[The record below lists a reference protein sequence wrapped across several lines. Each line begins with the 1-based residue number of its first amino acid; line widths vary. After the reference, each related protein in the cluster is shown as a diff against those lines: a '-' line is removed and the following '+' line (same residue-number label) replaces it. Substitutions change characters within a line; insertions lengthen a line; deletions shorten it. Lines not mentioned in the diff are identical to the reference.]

1 MPLDRTPT
9 SEREREALRAFFVSH
24 YDEIYR
30 FAVDCNMTIER
41 WPHNTD
47 QWQLCFTPPQ
57 GGSASIT
64 IRPEGRGTFKLY
76 TGWYIDSHDGSTLS
90 VTRSLKHGES
100 PTYRE
105 NEVRLTELL
114 QQALRDVL
122 MWRKGEWSIISTN
135 PPGVQKFTREQWEN
149 MQVHYPKVRPPGEA
163 G

>member
-1 MPLDRTPT
+1 MPNGSTTT
-9 SEREREALRAFFVSH
+9 SESEREALRAFFVSH

-47 QWQLCFTPPQ
+47 VWSLCFTPPQ

-64 IRPEGRGTFKLY
+64 IRPEGHRTFKLH
-76 TGWYIDSHDGSTLS
+76 TGWYIDNHDASTLS
-90 VTRSLKHGES
+90 VTRSLKHWES

-105 NEVRLTELL
+105 NEASLTELL
-114 QQALRDVL
+114 QRALRD
-122 MWRKGEWSIISTN
+122 MMNWREGEWSSVSTT
-135 PPGVQKFTREQWEN
+135 PPGVQRFTREQWEN
-149 MQVHYPKVRPPGEA
+149 MQARYPRVRPPGDA